1 MNYVKIYI
9 IHRFYKGDQAR
20 HQNSTRLGLSIVKKL
35 VEIHNWSIKASLD
48 NDILIIT
55 INTNVDNL
63 K

>member
-1 MNYVKIYI
+1 MCI
-9 IHRFYKGDQAR
+9 RDSYKGDQAR
-20 HQNSTRLGLSIVKKL
+20 HQNSTGLGLSIVKKL
-35 VEIHNWSIKASLD
+35 VEIHNWSIKATLD